1 MNLPQAYVKSG
12 LALVPIPRGTK
23 GPVTAGW
30 NEPGQ
35 AVTDIDAASRLDGNV
50 GIAHAYSTP
59 RTAAIDVDDLA
70 GATVWLAG
78 HGIDLAALINATDAV
93 WIDSGRPNRAK
104 LLYRLHDDM
113 PAIPSKVIK
122 EGSKTILEFRC
133 ATAEGKTVQDVL
145 PPSIHPDTGKPYQW
159 AGRGHWDKLPA
170 LPLKVAALWQSMLSP
185 KSATPQGLAE
195 LGPRPARL
203 DAKPLSPTLMIL
215 AGAPHETPDE
225 ITKIQAWLDLIPAA
239 CSRDQWRNT
248 VWAVHDLQWACA
260 EDLARQWSMT
270 APAQFDADAFDLV
283 WRTFKPGGGITWRS
297 LPYIAVQAGAGSM
310 GLPTL
315 PALPAA
321 SPALPA
327 SPAPP
332 AWVAELNA
340 RFAEVR
346 VGTQV
351 LVLDERTPIE
361 TPAGIRY
368 TAGYLDI
375 AAFRQMHNGRTALA
389 AGQRSQPLAN
399 AWLAHPD
406 RRQYQG
412 SVFEPGRATPA
423 GILNLWVGFAVE
435 PVAGDMTPWLR
446 VLACVVPDPATQR
459 YVLRWLA
466 RKVQHPG
473 EVPGTILLVMGG
485 KGTGKNSL
493 FEPVVRIFGSHGRVF
508 DDAEQ
513 IAGRFTG
520 HLQTVAFAVLDE
532 ALFTGNS
539 LQADRIKSRITATSM
554 TFEAKGRDPVQG
566 VNRCAYVSL
575 SNHAHV
581 WQATI
586 DERRAVVIEAGTG
599 LVNDRAFWSG
609 YYAWLNGTGPA
620 ALLHHLQS
628 LDVQDFDPRA
638 IPKGE
643 ALRRQIEQ
651 TALRDPAAAWWH
663 GILSEG
669 VIGARF
675 GTIIGTVLS
684 VDTST
689 DVSKA
694 ELQDSFKSANPRAHA
709 GDWAAAMRKLRGW
722 VGPAGIPERR
732 TRQGESRARNLVL
745 PSLTALRQAFEQATG
760 IRIDDDTDG

>member
-1 MNLPQAYVKSG
+1 MS
-12 LALVPIPRGTK
+12 
-23 GPVTAGW
+23 
-30 NEPGQ
+30 
-35 AVTDIDAASRLDGNV
+35 
-50 GIAHAYSTP
+50 
-59 RTAAIDVDDLA
+59 
-70 GATVWLAG
+70 
-78 HGIDLAALINATDAV
+78 
-93 WIDSGRPNRAK
+93 
-104 LLYRLHDDM
+104 
-113 PAIPSKVIK
+113 
-122 EGSKTILEFRC
+122 
-133 ATAEGKTVQDVL
+133 
-145 PPSIHPDTGKPYQW
+145 
-159 AGRGHWDKLPA
+159 
-170 LPLKVAALWQSMLSP
+170 
-185 KSATPQGLAE
+185 
-195 LGPRPARL
+195 
-203 DAKPLSPTLMIL
+203 
-215 AGAPHETPDE
+215 
-225 ITKIQAWLDLIPAA
+225 
-239 CSRDQWRNT
+239 
-248 VWAVHDLQWACA
+248 
-260 EDLARQWSMT
+260 
-270 APAQFDADAFDLV
+270 
-283 WRTFKPGGGITWRS
+283 
-297 LPYIAVQAGAGSM
+297 
-310 GLPTL
+310 
-315 PALPAA
+315 
-321 SPALPA
+321 A

-346 VGTQV
+346 VGTKV

-368 TAGYLDI
+368 TADYLDI
-375 AAFRQMHNGRTALA
+375 AAFRQMHNGRTAPALA

-412 SVFEPGRATPA
+412 TVFEPGRATPA
-423 GILNLWVGFAVE
+423 GILNLWAGYAVE
-435 PVAGDMTPWLR
+435 PAAGDMAPWLR
-446 VLACVVPDPATQR
+446 VLDCVVPDAATRR

-539 LQADRIKSRITATSM
+539 QQADRIKSRITATSM

-599 LVNDRAFWSG
+599 LVNDRAFWTG

-669 VIGARF
+669 AIGARF

-694 ELQDSFKSANPRAHA
+694 DLQDSFKSANPRAHA
-709 GDWAAAMRKLRGW
+709 GDWPAAMRKLKGW
-722 VGPAGIPERR
+722 VGPAGITERR
-732 TRQGESRARNLVL
+732 TRQGEFRARNLVL
-745 PSLTALRQAFEQATG
+745 PSLTVLRQAFEQATG
-760 IRIDDDTDG
+760 VRIDDDTDG

>member
-1 MNLPQAYVKSG
+1 
-12 LALVPIPRGTK
+12 
-23 GPVTAGW
+23 
-30 NEPGQ
+30 
-35 AVTDIDAASRLDGNV
+35 
-50 GIAHAYSTP
+50 
-59 RTAAIDVDDLA
+59 
-70 GATVWLAG
+70 
-78 HGIDLAALINATDAV
+78 
-93 WIDSGRPNRAK
+93 
-104 LLYRLHDDM
+104 
-113 PAIPSKVIK
+113 
-122 EGSKTILEFRC
+122 
-133 ATAEGKTVQDVL
+133 
-145 PPSIHPDTGKPYQW
+145 
-159 AGRGHWDKLPA
+159 
-170 LPLKVAALWQSMLSP
+170 MLSTT
-185 KSATPQGLAE
+185 SATPQGLAE

-203 DAKPLSPTLMIL
+203 VSKPPSTTLLTL
-215 AGAPHETPDE
+215 AGAPPETPEE
-225 ITKIQAWLDLIPAA
+225 ITKVQAWLDLIPAA

-248 VWAVHDLQWACA
+248 VWAIHDLQWACG
-260 EDLARQWSMT
+260 EELARQWSKT
-270 APAQFDADAFDLV
+270 APEQFDDDAFDVV
-283 WRTFKPGGGITWRS
+283 WRTFKPDGGITWRS
-297 LPYIAVQAGAGSM
+297 LPHFAGQADAGST
-310 GLPTL
+310 GQPTL
-315 PALPAA
+315 PALPA
-321 SPALPA
+321 SPALSA

-375 AAFRQMHNGRTALA
+375 AAFRQMHNGRTAPALA

-406 RRQYQG
+406 RRRYEG
-412 SVFEPGRATPA
+412 AVFEPGRATPA
-423 GILNLWVGFAVE
+423 GILNLWAGYAVE
-435 PVAGDMTPWLR
+435 PAAGDMAPWLR
-446 VLACVVPDPATQR
+446 VLDCVVPDAATRR
-459 YVLRWLA
+459 YVLHWLA

-493 FEPVVRIFGSHGRVF
+493 FEPVVRLFGSHGRVF

-539 LQADRIKSRITATSM
+539 QQADRIKSRITATSM

-599 LVNDRAFWSG
+599 LVNDRAFWTS
-609 YYAWLNGTGPA
+609 YYAWLDTTGPA
-620 ALLHHLQS
+620 ALLHYLQN
-628 LDVQDFDPRA
+628 LDVKDFDPRA

-669 VIGARF
+669 VIGGRF

-684 VDTST
+684 VDTRT

-694 ELQDSFKSANPRAHA
+694 ELHDSFNSANPRAQA
-709 GDWAAAMRKLRGW
+709 GDWPAAMRKLKGW
-722 VGPAGIPERR
+722 VGAAGITERR
-732 TRQGESRARNLVL
+732 TRQGEFRARNLVL

-760 IRIDDDTDG
+760 VRIDDDTEG